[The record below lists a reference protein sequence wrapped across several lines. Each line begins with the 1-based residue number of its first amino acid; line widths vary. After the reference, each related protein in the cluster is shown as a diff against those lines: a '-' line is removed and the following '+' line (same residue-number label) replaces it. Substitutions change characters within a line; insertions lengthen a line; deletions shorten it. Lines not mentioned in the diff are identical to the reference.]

1 MQQDGAFDWLVT
13 RLPGSRP
20 LRVLD
25 VGCGECREGEALVNA
40 GVDLIGI
47 DLDEATIASVRKR
60 LPGAT
65 FLCADAATLEG
76 TWHHHFDLLI
86 VRRPDVAAQSERW
99 RHVLEATATWLS
111 PGGLVL
117 LTTPGPHEAELASL
131 WLEHVGFLST
141 RSALVGLEDEAH
153 LLTARAAEDLS
164 SGAKPSAARL
174 VNWIDF
180 EEPGLVCD
188 PRTGVCAL

>member
-1 MQQDGAFDWLVT
+1 MQQDGAFDWLVK

-25 VGCGECREGEALVNA
+25 VGCGECLEGEALVTE

-47 DLDEATIASVRKR
+47 DLDEATIASARER

-65 FLCADAATLEG
+65 FMCADAATLDG
-76 TWHHHFDLLI
+76 LWRHPFDLLI
-86 VRRPDVAAQSERW
+86 VRRPDVAAQPDRW
-99 RHVLEATATWLS
+99 RHVLEVAATWLS

-117 LTTPGPHEAELASL
+117 LTTPGPHEADLASQ
-131 WLEHVGFLST
+131 WLGQLGFLST
-141 RSALVGLEDEAH
+141 QSALVALEDEAH
-153 LLTARAAEDLS
+153 LVAARAAEDLLA
-164 SGAKPSAARL
+164 GAKPSTAR
-174 VNWIDF
+174 VANWIDF

-188 PRTGVCAL
+188 LRTGVCGL